1 MCAIIKYMEDNKE
14 TVASSVEDAKKLFT
28 KEHPHPTRAYWV
40 PELNKWKGYKSTKGL
55 KPPWDPYNPA
65 RKKTRVTM
73 NERKFLMVYS
83 QTGKKAE
90 AFKAVYKYTQY
101 PDKRIE
107 DARVRALA
115 EQVLTRI
122 KNKAPELVAAFTFED
137 MTPDFIRKE
146 YMKLY
151 THDHATIAEKRAIL
165 ADMAK
170 INAMFTEKIVTDQK
184 IREVVNPMYSESDE
198 DFPDRIDKR
207 QNRLDIE
214 QDKVGI

>member
-1 MCAIIKYMEDNKE
+1 MEENKVTEE
-14 TVASSVEDAKKLFT
+14 TKEVSPAEDPKKIFT
-28 KEHPHPTRAYWV
+28 KENPHPTGAYWDL
-40 PELNKWKGYKSTKGL
+40 ELGKWKGYKATKGM
-55 KPPWDPYNPA
+55 KPPWDPYNHGH
-65 RKKTRVTM
+65 RKVRVTL

-83 QTGKKAE
+83 QTGKLSE

-107 DARVRALA
+107 NARIRALA
-115 EQVLTRI
+115 DQVLRRI

-137 MTPDFIRKE
+137 MTPDFIKKE

-151 THDHATIAEKRAIL
+151 THDHATIGEKRAIL

-198 DFPDRIDKR
+198 DFPERADKR

-214 QDKVGI
+214 KKEVEIV